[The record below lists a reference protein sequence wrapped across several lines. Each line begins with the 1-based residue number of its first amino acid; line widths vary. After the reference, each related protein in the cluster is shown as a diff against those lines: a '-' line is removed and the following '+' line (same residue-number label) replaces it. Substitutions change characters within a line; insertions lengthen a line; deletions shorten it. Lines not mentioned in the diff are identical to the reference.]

1 MLTLLPKLI
10 DTTTCTNMTF
20 SDKTG
25 TGDNGYAGDFEV
37 GNIHS
42 SQINLQLLCGGEET
56 YITNSQS
63 DAQDL
68 ASETETLTI
77 TDYEDS
83 NVLCGEYIVFFAST
97 LDTLFIIENGS
108 TELIVSGG
116 DYNDYLDFQYVI
128 IGDTKYTVSDIVVDE
143 ESGELIVT
151 LTEAYDGESIEGSQ
165 GIFGYSKTFY
175 HAHVCTI
182 NKCLHSKIAT
192 LSTSNCKCKEQSICK
207 LSEKLFMFFGID
219 VWMETLNYKKAQEII
234 DYLNLFCGNN
244 KTDCGC

>member
-1 MLTLLPKLI
+1 MLTLLPKLV

-20 SDKTG
+20 SDT
-25 TGDNGYAGDFEV
+25 TGDGENGYTGIFEV

-42 SQINLQLLCGGEET
+42 SQINLELLCGGEET
-56 YITNSQS
+56 YITNGEAV
-63 DAQDL
+63 AQGL

-83 NVLCGEYIVFFAST
+83 NVICGEYIVFFGTSNEA
-97 LDTLFIIENGS
+97 LFTIEDGS
-108 TELIVSGG
+108 TTLIVSGSEF
-116 DYNDYLDFQYVI
+116 NEHTEFQYVI
-128 IGDTKYTVSDIVVDE
+128 LGDTSYKVEEIVVG
-143 ESGELIVT
+143 ESSLTVT
-151 LTEAYDGESIEGSQ
+151 LTTEYDGEDIESQ
-165 GIFGYSKTFY
+165 SGIFGYSKVFY

-192 LSTSNCKCKEQSICK
+192 LSTSNCNCKDKSICK

-219 VWMETLNYKKAQEII
+219 VWMEVLNYKKAQEII

-244 KTDCGC
+244 KSDCGC